1 METFEYQELL
11 DWANNRKSQ
20 WLRQRAKS
28 SPSKIEVSV
37 SESEVTDDWIA
48 SWYNPPETNSKL
60 LNNLSNKTEIIKLN
74 KEQKTDNNSEL
85 VSNSH
90 LPSEGLDRYEEDNI
104 KEKIISISKKD
115 SSLNSSS
122 LLATT
127 KLPKGENANCQ
138 VETEQIE
145 NTGQDILSN
154 NQFVLVKDSK
164 ILANILEPLQESKI
178 IAIDTETTGLD
189 PLLSK
194 IRLIQ
199 LAIPEKPVIII
210 DLFKIDSNELEPLK
224 KILAGKAIK
233 VFQNA
238 KFDLKFLTLLG
249 WEVKGQLFDT
259 MLASQLLT
267 AGLSSSGHNLAELV
281 KVYLGE
287 ELPKEQQLS
296 DWSLSKLSLQQLE
309 YAARDAA
316 ILLRLRDVFKSLLK
330 KANLVEVAK
339 LEFDCLR
346 AIVEMEL
353 KGMLLDLSRW
363 DSLRQDLEIAKSKAA
378 QKLKSYLEIGTSG
391 QLNLLGEESINLDSQ
406 PQVLKALQ
414 GLNVPIK
421 DTSKHSLIPLVQDY
435 PVVKALLEYRSCAK
449 FVQAFTSSLPKYIH
463 PVTGRIHPNYQQL
476 GAATGRTSC
485 RNPNLQQI
493 PRDKSFRSCF
503 IAAPGYKLVV
513 ADYSQIELRVAA
525 EISRDRRM
533 INAYQHDEDL
543 HLLTASLVTGKAM
556 EKVTKEERQAAKAVN
571 FGLIFAMSAAGLAD
585 YARESYGVEMSLKEA
600 ATFRQRFFK
609 YYQGIAD
616 WHESLRKSDQREIRT
631 LSDRLRQWQEQPK
644 LTELYNTPVQGTAA
658 DIVKKALALLPER
671 LLGKGAKII
680 GTVHDEILLEVPDLL
695 CQEVCGILSQTMER
709 AGEYYLRLVSVKT
722 EVVVVDNWGGK

>member
-1 METFEYQELL
+1 METFKYEELL

-28 SPSKIEVSV
+28 SSSNRENSV
-37 SESEVTDDWIA
+37 LESQVT
-48 SWYNPPETNSKL
+48 
-60 LNNLSNKTEIIKLN
+60 TEIIKSN
-74 KEQKTDNNSEL
+74 ETQQIDNYSECKPLSNIEFTQNAKFDTTSISASLPPNSSKSSDSYLTSEIFNISEEYNL
-85 VSNSH
+85 KQREKNVGKLSSNSQFILVEYGKN
-90 LPSEGLDRYEEDNI
+90 LPD
-104 KEKIISISKKD
+104 
-115 SSLNSSS
+115 
-122 LLATT
+122 
-127 KLPKGENANCQ
+127 
-138 VETEQIE
+138 
-145 NTGQDILSN
+145 
-154 NQFVLVKDSK
+154 
-164 ILANILEPLQESKI
+164 ILEPLQDSKV

-189 PLLSK
+189 PFLSK

-199 LAIPEKPVIII
+199 LAVPEKPVVII
-210 DLFKIDSNELEPLK
+210 DLFKVDLNDLEPLK
-224 KILAGKAIK
+224 KILASKAIK

-238 KFDLKFLTLLG
+238 KFDLKFFTVLG

-259 MLASQLLT
+259 MLAAQLLT

-281 KVYLGE
+281 KIYLGE
-287 ELPKEQQLS
+287 ELPKEQQIS
-296 DWSLSKLSLQQLE
+296 NWSLSKLSLQQLE

-316 ILLRLRDVFKSLLK
+316 ILLKLRDIFKYLLK

-339 LEFDCLR
+339 LEFDCLP
-346 AIVEMEL
+346 AIVEIEL

-363 DSLRQDLEIAKSKAA
+363 DRLRQDLEIAKSKAA
-378 QKLKSYLEIGTSG
+378 QKLKSYLEIGTSE
-391 QLNLLGEESINLDSQ
+391 QINLFGKENINLDSQ
-406 PQVLKALQ
+406 PQILKALQ
-414 GLNVPIK
+414 RLNVPIK
-421 DTSKHSLIPLVQDY
+421 DTSKHSLIPLAQDY

-449 FVQAFTSSLPKYIH
+449 FVQGFTSSLPKYIH

-485 RNPNLQQI
+485 RHPNLQQI

-503 IAAPGYKLVV
+503 IPAPGYKLVV

-525 EISRDRRM
+525 EISRDKRM
-533 INAYQHDEDL
+533 INAYQNDQDL
-543 HLLTASLVTGKAM
+543 HLLTASLVTGKAI

-571 FGLIFAMSAAGLAD
+571 FGLIFAMSASGLAD

-600 ATFRQRFFK
+600 AIFRQRFLK

-616 WHESLRKSDQREIRT
+616 WHESLRKSDQKAIRT

-671 LLGKGAKII
+671 LLGTGAKII

-695 CQEVCGILSQTMER
+695 SEEVCAILSHTMKE
-709 AGEYYLRLVSVKT
+709 AGEYYLRLVPVKT
-722 EVVVVDNWGGK
+722 EVVALDNWGEK